1 VSGPQRK
8 ILKKCGPPWIQ
19 IPASRIIAHRAAH
32 PDTFQSSHAAYHYM
46 NSYQMW
52 SLERVYQP
60 VARRTAHLAPD
71 GVDALADIKPLSY
84 TTT

>member
-1 VSGPQRK
+1 M
-8 ILKKCGPPWIQ
+8 
-19 IPASRIIAHRAAH
+19 
-32 PDTFQSSHAAYHYM
+32 D
-46 NSYQMW
+46 SYQMW